1 MTMISNILLA
11 FFIPCGALIARAP
24 EVGFIR
30 VVNAVAAG
38 TGNATFLVDGR
49 NLYPD
54 GYKLGQDTGGYGVKS
69 GSIEIKVRKEG
80 VESGSTR
87 INLGIGETITV
98 IAFAEKIP
106 PRNEDDPPRWEVK
119 LLRLK
124 QQDPERGYGFS
135 FVSVCNQE
143 EMRVVVTIEGRETPK
158 IVFARRLAIT
168 KLEVGPRQIEAG
180 VSIGERKLT
189 HISTDSPG
197 NYVIILYE
205 DADGAVAALSFY
217 DPKFV
222 IAG

>member
-1 MTMISNILLA
+1 MKTISNILLA
-11 FFIPCGALIARAP
+11 FVISCGALVASPP

-69 GSIEIKVRKEG
+69 GSIEIEVRKEG
-80 VESGSTR
+80 VETGSTR
-87 INLGIGETITV
+87 INLGIGETMTV

-106 PRNEDDPPRWEVK
+106 PKNEEDPPRWEIK

-143 EMRVVVTIEGRETPK
+143 DTRVVVTIEGRDTP
-158 IVFARRLAIT
+158 IPVFVRRLAIT
-168 KLEVGPRQIEAG
+168 KINVGSRQIEAG
-180 VSIGERKLT
+180 VSIGEREVT

-197 NYVIILYE
+197 NYVVILYE
-205 DADGAVAALSFY
+205 NAKGVIEALSFY